1 MIYDFKV
8 SLGVYNLFLEDSEKV
23 DKEYLDYCINEK
35 YSEFRIKYNDNPDV
49 KAISILQVLEG
60 LSSDNQILLIGVRD
74 NVEYI
79 LCYYFIGE
87 DCDDNIYY
95 NEDMKVLDEIIKY
108 KIC

>member
-8 SLGVYNLFLEDSEKV
+8 SLDVYNLFLEDNEKV
-23 DKEYLDYCINEK
+23 DKEYLDCINKK

-49 KAISILQVLEG
+49 KSISILQVLEG

-79 LCYYFIGE
+79 SGYYFIGE

-95 NEDMKVLDEIIKY
+95 AEDMKVFNEIMKY
-108 KIC
+108 KIG

>member
-8 SLGVYNLFLEDSEKV
+8 SLDVYNLFLEDNEKV
-23 DKEYLDYCINEK
+23 DNEYLDCINEK

-79 LCYYFIGE
+79 LCYYFIG
-87 DCDDNIYY
+87 DNCDENIYY
-95 NEDMKVLDEIIKY
+95 AEDMKVFDKIMKY
-108 KIC
+108 KID

>member
-8 SLGVYNLFLEDSEKV
+8 SLDVYNLFLEDNEKV
-23 DKEYLDYCINEK
+23 DKEYLDCINEK

-74 NVEYI
+74 GIEYI
-79 LCYYFIGE
+79 LCYYFIG
-87 DCDDNIYY
+87 DNCDENIYY
-95 NEDMKVLDEIIKY
+95 NEDMKVFDEIIKY
-108 KIC
+108 RID